1 MDKPKKQVMRY
12 SEDEIKFIQAVFSG
26 REDMLRSMQKVLFG
40 HTLTATDETNIKAI
54 AANQTLIS
62 ILKKEFQPEIA
73 TNVPFMQNIDLWM
86 TVSITGKTPQDASL
100 TLQARQ
106 VLIQKIN
113 EGLRRIIEVDTKE
126 SDAIKYELLDDEEL
140 NYIKLIARNEYVSFV
155 DARLFTLQTL
165 AESKKIHQKRK
176 KLRKVRT
183 VQDKT
188 CIVFINVL
196 LLY

>member
-165 AESKKIHQKRK
+165 AESKEDTPEEKEIK
-176 KLRKVRT
+176 KSKNSSR
-183 VQDKT
+183 
-188 CIVFINVL
+188 
-196 LLY
+196 